1 MNAPEEP
8 LKIAVLGGDKRELII
23 ARLFRDRGH
32 TVRMWGTRA
41 DEELAPLLAGSLA
54 DALDGAEV
62 LVTPMPGIAGDY
74 SLYAPHAPA
83 PILLDEATLAPVA
96 VGARY
101 FGGRSTEAMHAAGA
115 AKQVIWDD
123 MGPDD
128 YIQVQHAIPT
138 AEAAIALAVNET
150 VETILGSKALVLGY
164 GRIGTILA
172 AGLRGL
178 GAQVTVAAR
187 KLPIRARAVAAG
199 HQGIDTDA
207 DSLIAAAKVND
218 IIFVTT
224 PALLFD
230 REVLS
235 HCSADALIIDLASPP
250 GGIDHEAA
258 LELGLHM
265 IWARGQA
272 DSAAEHSAR
281 AQYAFMLAHLGM
293 TDGSL

>member
-1 MNAPEEP
+1 MSTPDKP
-8 LKIAVLGGDKRELII
+8 LNIAVLGGDKRELII

-41 DEELAPLLAGSLA
+41 DEELAPLLAPSLA
-54 DALDGAEV
+54 DALEGAEV
-62 LVTPMPGIAGDY
+62 LVTPMPGVAGDY
-74 SLYAPHAPA
+74 SLYAPHASE

-101 FGGRSTEAMHAAGA
+101 FGGRSTGAMRAAGA

-150 VETILGSKALVLGY
+150 VETILGSKALVVGY

-178 GAQVTVAAR
+178 GANVTVAAR
-187 KLPIRARAVAAG
+187 KLTVRARAVAVG
-199 HQGIDTDA
+199 HQAIDTDA
-207 DSLIAAAKVND
+207 ASLIAAAKTSD
-218 IIFVTT
+218 IIFVTA
-224 PALLFD
+224 PGMLFD

-235 HCSADALIIDLASPP
+235 HYNPDSLIIDLVSPP
-250 GGIDHEAA
+250 GGVDHEAA
-258 LELGLHM
+258 LEMGLHM

-281 AQYAFMLAHLGM
+281 AQYTFMLHHLGL
-293 TDGSL
+293 GE